1 MDATAAT
8 LGIVSRRAVALL
20 RARKWEGSSTG
31 STFFLGKRENERE
44 RKSNDESP
52 YARAFEVARHTHE
65 QHTHRDAER
74 KGVVT

>member
-1 MDATAAT
+1 MPRSW
-8 LGIVSRRAVALL
+8 GNVSVRAVTLL

-31 STFFLGKRENERE
+31 STFLGKRENERE